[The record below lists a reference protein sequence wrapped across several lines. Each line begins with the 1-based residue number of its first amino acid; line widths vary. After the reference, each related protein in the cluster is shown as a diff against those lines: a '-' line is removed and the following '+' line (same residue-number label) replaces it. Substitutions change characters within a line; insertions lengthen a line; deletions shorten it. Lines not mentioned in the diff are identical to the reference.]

1 MSQATGEGGVLKLL
15 RHCPCLNLAKMA
27 GVDEKEKSRV
37 ILLQEEVALG
47 KRQIEQKTEMK
58 QAERKKARR

>member
-1 MSQATGEGGVLKLL
+1 
-15 RHCPCLNLAKMA
+15 MA
-27 GVDEKEKSRV
+27 GIDEKEKSRV

-58 QAERKKARR
+58 QAERKKS